1 MCVREDGGVQSTHR
15 KLTGA
20 QGECQ
25 VVLDTGVLGI
35 SAGVLEVHVEGW
47 FGLGWETIYNFMGL
61 R

>member
-1 MCVREDGGVQSTHR
+1 MREDGGVQSTHR

-35 SAGVLEVHVEGW
+35 SAGVLVHVKG
-47 FGLGWETIYNFMGL
+47 
-61 R
+61 